1 MEELNY
7 LWSWE
12 CIPRPTGLHCTYS
25 GLMLTPLT
33 TPCYLTISQSELCM
47 SWLHSLGPASHLA
60 CENALLK
67 SFGGFEGFEREPPV
81 LLVWHHNNKCCTS
94 LQPMSVDRLYCMWAS
109 GPKFDSV
116 TFLQNHLLWFIF
128 FYLSQMISLLQFF
141 VYILS
146 LNASSMRTGIFVL
159 VLWSKISRTVVGTRK
174 FQ

>member
-1 MEELNY
+1 MEEINY

-12 CIPRPTGLHCTYS
+12 CIPQTYW
-25 GLMLTPLT
+25 T
-33 TPCYLTISQSELCM
+33 TLYLLRTDVDPCDNTLLSHHQPIRIVHELIT
-47 SWLHSLGPASHLA
+47 LPGTSLSHLA

-67 SFGGFEGFEREPPV
+67 SFGEFEGFEREPPV

-116 TFLQNHLLWFIF
+116 TFLQISLTLIYF
-128 FYLSQMISLLQFF
+128 FSCLSQMISLLQFL

-146 LNASSMRTGIFVL
+146 LEWKLHEDWNLCFG
-159 VLWSKISRTVVGTRK
+159 TVV
-174 FQ
+174 